1 MGRSRQGGEPV
12 TATLQTYTHD
22 DTSRTLETEK
32 GVLHYHEAGDGPPL
46 LLLHG
51 SGPGVSGWSNYQGN
65 LPTFAKHFRTL
76 ILDFPGFGKSYSCD
90 ENPMLAALPAV
101 LDFLDGMDLGPV
113 PVVGNSMG
121 GSIAARLASGH
132 PERVKR
138 LVTIGGVGTPVFS
151 ASPPEGI
158 KLLVQ
163 FVEDPT
169 RDRLVAWMES
179 MVYDKA
185 ILTPEFVESR
195 WKTASDPA
203 ALSDVRKLFNAA
215 TLAAMRGPNGAAAVS
230 QVEMLSRIQAPTL
243 ITFGRDDRV
252 TPLDSSLLP
261 MRLIRHCELHV
272 FPNCGHWAMI
282 ERKDEFES
290 TVLAYLLR
298 DREN

>member
-1 MGRSRQGGEPV
+1 M
-12 TATLQTYTHD
+12 TATLQEITHEN
-22 DTSRTLETEK
+22 TSRTLETEK
-32 GVLHYHEAGDGPPL
+32 GLLHYHEAGDGPPL

-101 LDFLDGMDLGPV
+101 LDFLAGMDLDAV

-121 GSIAARLASGH
+121 GSIAARLAAGH

-151 ASPPEGI
+151 PSPPEGI

-169 RDRLVAWMES
+169 RERLVAWMES
-179 MVYDKA
+179 MVYDSA
-185 ILTPEFVESR
+185 ILTEEFVESR

-203 ALSDVRKLFNAA
+203 ALSDVRKLFNST
-215 TLAAMRGPNGAAAVS
+215 TLAGMRGRNGAAVVN
-230 QVEMLSRIQAPTL
+230 QIENLTKIQAPTL
-243 ITFGRDDRV
+243 VTFGRDDRV
-252 TPLDSSLLP
+252 TPLDSSLMP
-261 MRLIRHCELHV
+261 MRLIPNCELHV
-272 FPNCGHWAMI
+272 FHNCGHWAMI
-282 ERKDEFES
+282 ERKAEFENV
-290 TVLAYLLR
+290 VLAYLLR
-298 DREN
+298 DVER